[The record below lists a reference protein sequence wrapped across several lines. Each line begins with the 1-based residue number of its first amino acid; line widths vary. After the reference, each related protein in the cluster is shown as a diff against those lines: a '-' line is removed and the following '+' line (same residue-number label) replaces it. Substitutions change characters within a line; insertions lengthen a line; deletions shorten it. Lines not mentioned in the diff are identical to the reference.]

1 MAAVVSGLVVARQP
15 PSRLAMFLSVADN
28 ALTTP
33 MEYEQ
38 TLRRLLANG
47 RADIGRI
54 VLSTPAMLFFLLSP
68 RAGFEDEPVSKLY
81 AAGILAY
88 ALLVVVLFVLLGA
101 LF

>member
-15 PSRLAMFLSVADN
+15 PSRLALFLFFADN
-28 ALTTP
+28 ALTIP